1 VQQLEP
7 EVGGTSGTVQ
17 QEIGE
22 TSNLNVNDEPETEG
36 MVGSNDLNVVLD
48 DGDIAICLN
57 VLLVVCCIAIY
68 HLFTNLFFI
77 LFA

>member
-1 VQQLEP
+1 
-7 EVGGTSGTVQ
+7 
-17 QEIGE
+17 
-22 TSNLNVNDEPETEG
+22 VNDEPETEG

-48 DGDIAICLN
+48 DGGIAICLN
-57 VLLVVCCIAIY
+57 VLVVCCIAIY